1 MERLTKYQ
9 DMEEG
14 GDVLEDAD
22 READLLEQV
31 PLPGHPESEKECLA
45 SWLRLPRRARVAIR
59 LLHRNLGHLPREAL
73 VQMLRAVGA
82 PQDFFSVPPR
92 PLDARDATTQSLTS
106 ALFVQSRSGSRCV
119 RDR

>member
-31 PLPGHPESEKECLA
+31 PLPGHPESEK
-45 SWLRLPRRARVAIR
+45 
-59 LLHRNLGHLPREAL
+59 
-73 VQMLRAVGA
+73 
-82 PQDFFSVPPR
+82 
-92 PLDARDATTQSLTS
+92 
-106 ALFVQSRSGSRCV
+106 
-119 RDR
+119 